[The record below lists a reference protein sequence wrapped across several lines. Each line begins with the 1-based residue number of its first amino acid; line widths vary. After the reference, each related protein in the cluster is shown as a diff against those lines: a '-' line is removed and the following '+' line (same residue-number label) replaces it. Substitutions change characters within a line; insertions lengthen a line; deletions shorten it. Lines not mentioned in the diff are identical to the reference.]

1 MRKFK
6 VFTASVLTYLMLLSL
21 VPNSFAEM
29 IARASENDYVAFV
42 KNGYY
47 LRNEVQYGNETLV
60 AYSEDMTGDVNISI
74 VKNGQETILKQFK
87 KGLKVEVYENRTN
100 KVGISYEKFENDKII
115 IRYEEFDFETRE
127 FKEITAEEFSKFDPI
142 YDNSY
147 ERENIDITNRD
158 VVNKF
163 LKIFNDKYDLN
174 LNIERREYL
183 EDRNAWGNI
192 DGEYVYIDIYESYD
206 NLYLVNY
213 KETNV
218 YDHSK
223 DKEYKGLIYND
234 NVYLRESTGN
244 YESISY
250 NVVQDNGIYIWEKTN
265 ESENKYKLIKLKDG
279 IEISNGEIILDDGVY
294 PGYLEEVNDKIY
306 MNDYNKVYIYQ
317 LSDEIYK
324 NINIINS
331 FANTYNSLRKI
342 TLEKVDDKIYLS
354 NVVDGKTFKIVDLT
368 KEVNEIYKDG
378 SYLSLTSKD
387 QECYKLVNLNGFILV
402 QKKAQEAPGE
412 PSNPS
417 DDEVVTPP
425 TGDNNKPSEDTVLDI
440 PVEALKPN
448 EVNEIPVIS
457 KDTSKFNLVLKDIE
471 TLKNGQGS
479 LKAVLNNVTLN
490 LPFSVLD
497 KTLLGE
503 NDTVSVK
510 LDVVANSEIT
520 KDLKAVNKVFD
531 FNLVVN
537 KENESVNI
545 HNFKDGVAEITL
557 ALSDEELQGLN
568 KDKLKVYY
576 YNEETKKFE
585 AMETK
590 VDGNN
595 VTFKTS
601 HFSKYVIAEEIA
613 NNVTSPDNDDEVTIN
628 PDTNKPNTDS
638 TTNSNNTTNND
649 QNKTETGKGE
659 LPTTGSVVSNNT
671 ILVLALGAVLVGG
684 VMFIR
689 KKKVA

>member
-29 IARASENDYVAFV
+29 IARASENDYMQIV
-42 KNGYY
+42 KNDCY
-47 LRNEVQYGNETLV
+47 LNSSVQYGDEVIV
-60 AYSEDMTGDVNISI
+60 AYQGGPGGLSKLYISSI
-74 VKNGQETILKQFK
+74 KNGKETILKELDGYLEAELHQENDVVK
-87 KGLKVEVYENRTN
+87 IKIYGVGKADYDEVY
-100 KVGISYEKFENDKII
+100 YEKLYLDTKKFEKMSEDEWNYQSKDYNYYRVTSDEEVEKNLQKISENTDLKISIKDMNRVSSAYTEYEDENQFIHVKLEKNHKNENLLNGI
-115 IRYEEFDFETRE
+115 ISISKKENYEY
-127 FKEITAEEFSKFDPI
+127 K
-142 YDNSY
+142 SY
-147 ERENIDITNRD
+147 D
-158 VVNKF
+158 VV
-163 LKIFNDKYDLN
+163 
-174 LNIERREYL
+174 
-183 EDRNAWGNI
+183 
-192 DGEYVYIDIYESYD
+192 
-206 NLYLVNY
+206 
-213 KETNV
+213 
-218 YDHSK
+218 
-223 DKEYKGLIYND
+223 IYND
-234 NVYLRESTGN
+234 FVYIKDDISLNANYDEKNELAIIIDQLENGSKVIEIDSQGNKTIRESEIKDLTSSAEN
-244 YESISY
+244 IFKI
-250 NVVQDNGIYIWEKTN
+250 NNKLYIHDTNITVWELKN
-265 ESENKYKLIKLKDG
+265 NKYVLENEINAG
-279 IEISNGEIILDDGVY
+279 INS
-294 PGYLEEVNDKIY
+294 VNNN
-306 MNDYNKVYIYQ
+306 NDYDDNYYYLNKEDKSLNIIDNLGNISKVMDLGNSVDNLLVNWKKPSI
-317 LSDEIYK
+317 INYK
-324 NINIINS
+324 NGNILMEV
-331 FANTYNSLRKI
+331 YNHFTVI
-342 TLEKVDDKIYLS
+342 
-354 NVVDGKTFKIVDLT
+354 
-368 KEVNEIYKDG
+368 
-378 SYLSLTSKD
+378 
-387 QECYKLVNLNGFILV
+387 
-402 QKKAQEAPGE
+402 QKKVEEAPIVPGE
-412 PSNPS
+412 PS

-440 PVEALKPN
+440 PVETLKPN

-613 NNVTSPDNDDEVTIN
+613 NNVTSPDNDDEVTIK

-638 TTNSNNTTNND
+638 TTNNNSNNNNTTNND